1 MSDENVEIVRRVTD
15 AFNRSGEPDFSFI
28 DPDVVFDTT
37 GAVFDRA
44 IYKGHDGLRQW
55 LANQREVWSSQRFEE
70 EELIPVGEDR
80 VLASFRFVSV
90 GRNGIETV
98 AHFASLTTLNSG
110 KVTHIRAFLNKGEA
124 LKAVGLSE

>member
-1 MSDENVEIVRRVTD
+1 MSQENVEIVRRVTD
-15 AFNRSGEPDFSFI
+15 AFNRSGEPDLSLI

-44 IYKGHDGLRQW
+44 IYKGHDGVRQW

-70 EELIPVGEDR
+70 EELIAIGEDR

-98 AHFASLTTLNSG
+98 AQFASVTTLDSG
-110 KVTHIRAFLNKGEA
+110 KVTHIRAFLNKADA
-124 LKAVGLSE
+124 LKAVGLSG